1 MPVNK
6 SIRYKNRIEVK
17 LERRSTHQRRGEFKD
32 HLFVNIQ
39 LESGEVAQ

>member
-6 SIRYKNRIEVK
+6 SIQYKNRIEVK
-17 LERRSTHQRRGEFKD
+17 LEKRSIQERRGKFKD

-39 LESGEVAQ
+39 LGSGEVAQ